1 VKAKRARKTARTA
14 ARKTTAFAIVVED
27 ERWRKDPA
35 TLRLIRR
42 AARLALDH
50 PPRGKRSITLLL
62 SDDRRLRQLNRQF
75 RGKDKPTNVLSFTS
89 SDPRYWGDVA
99 IAFGVVEREARAQ
112 RKTVPAHAAHLTVH
126 GILHLKGYD
135 HAKGP
140 EQDAMEAAETLIL
153 SRLGV
158 PDPYVL
164 RPYTRPAKAL
174 N

>member
-1 VKAKRARKTARTA
+1 MTAKRPRKKAPTA
-14 ARKTTAFAIVVED
+14 ARKGPAFTVVIED

-35 TLRLIRR
+35 ILKLIRR

-50 PPRGKRSITLLL
+50 KPRGKRSLTILL

-75 RGKDKPTNVLSFTS
+75 RGKDKPTNVLSFVAD
-89 SDPRYWGDVA
+89 DPRYWGDVA

-112 RKTVPAHAAHLTVH
+112 GKTVPAHVAHLTVH

-135 HAKGP
+135 HAKRAD
-140 EQDAMEAAETLIL
+140 QSAMESLETLML
-153 SRLGV
+153 SRLRLS
-158 PDPYVL
+158 DPYAP
-164 RPYTRPAKAL
+164 RPYTRTAKAV

>member
-1 VKAKRARKTARTA
+1 MRKAPVAT
-14 ARKTTAFAIVVED
+14 IVVED
-27 ERWRKDPA
+27 ERWRADPA

-42 AARLALDH
+42 AASLALAH
-50 PPRGKRSITLLL
+50 PPSAERALTILLA
-62 SDDRRLRQLNRQF
+62 DDRRLRDLNRRF
-75 RGKDKPTNVLSFTS
+75 RGKDKSTNVLSFAS
-89 SDPRYWGDVA
+89 SDHRYWGDVA

-135 HAKGP
+135 HANGP

-158 PDPYVL
+158 QDPYVL

>member
-1 VKAKRARKTARTA
+1 VKAKRARKTARTDT
-14 ARKTTAFAIVVED
+14 RKSPSFTIVVED

-35 TLRLIRR
+35 TLKLIRR

-50 PPRGKRSITLLL
+50 PRRGKRSLTILL

-75 RGKDKPTNVLSFTS
+75 RGKDKPTNVLSFVS
-89 SDPRYWGDVA
+89 GDPRYWGDVA

-112 RKTVPAHAAHLTVH
+112 GKTVPAHSAHLTVH

-135 HAKGP
+135 HARGP
-140 EQDAMEAAETLIL
+140 DQAAMESLETLIL
-153 SRLGV
+153 SRLGLS
-158 PDPYVL
+158 DPYAP
-164 RPYTRPAKAL
+164 RPYTRPAKAV